1 MMNDTVYLTILFDY
15 YESLLSDRDRSCF
28 RDYYFSNLS
37 LSEIALASSVSRNAI
52 HKRLKKI
59 CDELYLYESKLG
71 LYEKEKRIMDLI
83 HDEVLKE
90 KIKEIL

>member
-1 MMNDTVYLTILFDY
+1 M
-15 YESLLSDRDRSCF
+15 
-28 RDYYFSNLS
+28 S
-37 LSEIALASSVSRNAI
+37 LSEIALASGVSRNAI